1 MACLKIQRG
10 NTIIV
15 LPESPDLNVRGM
27 IAGDKIIGT
36 DMQCGEILTYDDLE
50 SLVTS
55 DGLMVGNLVKAVTN
69 KLGIKQ
75 CLACKGRQR
84 NLNARGLQLQKK
96 LKDLF

>member
-15 LPESPDLNVRGM
+15 LPEASDLNIRGM
-27 IAGDKIIGT
+27 IAGDRIIGT
-36 DMQCGEILTYDDLE
+36 DMRCGEILPYDDLD
-50 SLVTS
+50 SLLTS

-84 NLNARGLQLQKK
+84 NLNARGLKLQQK